1 MAVSVNDLISVE
13 LPRWQWQAIANQL
26 RQTVDV
32 RETTPQES
40 DMEQLIT
47 DGLNEAERVISSILE
62 NQ

>member
-1 MAVSVNDLISVE
+1 MAKSVNDLINVE
-13 LPRWQWQAIANQL
+13 LPRWQWQAIAGQL

-32 RETTPQES
+32 RDTTPQES